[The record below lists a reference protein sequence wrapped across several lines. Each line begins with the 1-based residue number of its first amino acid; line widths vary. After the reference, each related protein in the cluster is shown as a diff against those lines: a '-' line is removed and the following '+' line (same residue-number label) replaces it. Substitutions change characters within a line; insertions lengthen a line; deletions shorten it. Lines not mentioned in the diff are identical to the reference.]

1 MRQTGIRIILLCTGI
16 LMLVLSVLPHHH
28 HCDGSIRFSVVEQCS
43 ECQQAPVTAS
53 HHHPETDN
61 DCDLRQLFV
70 MSGRND
76 SDHQFSLCHTHDL
89 QPADA
94 FVFTLFYYVYPDLS
108 ITQWPRQPGRLPA
121 VRCRFTR
128 SRIPRPRSPPRPSCI
143 HRLSAVT
150 TECCTRARREVVQF
164 CTASPE

>member
-28 HCDGSIRFSVVEQCS
+28 HCDGSIRFSVVEQCT

-70 MSGRND
+70 ISGRND
-76 SDHQFSLCHTHDL
+76 SDHQFCLGHTHDL

-108 ITQWPRQPGRLPA
+108 LLLSGHGSPVDYWPFVAALHGAESQGPA
-121 VRCRFTR
+121 ALRA
-128 SRIPRPRSPPRPSCI
+128 PPAFI
-143 HRLSAVT
+143 A
-150 TECCTRARREVVQF
+150 
-164 CTASPE
+164 

>member
-28 HCDGSIRFSVVEQCS
+28 HCDGSIRFSVVEQCT

-76 SDHQFSLCHTHDL
+76 SDHQFCLGHTHDL

-108 ITQWPRQPGRLPA
+108 LLLSGHG
-121 VRCRFTR
+121 
-128 SRIPRPRSPPRPSCI
+128 SPRPRSPPRPSCI

>member
-28 HCDGSIRFSVVEQCS
+28 HCDGSIRFSVVEQCT

-76 SDHQFSLCHTHDL
+76 SDHQFCLGHTHDL

-108 ITQWPRQPGRLPA
+108 LLLSGLPA

>member
-28 HCDGSIRFSVVEQCS
+28 HCDGSIRFSVVEQCT

-108 ITQWPRQPGRLPA
+108 LLLSGHGNPA

-128 SRIPRPRSPPRPSCI
+128 SRIPRPRSPPRPSRI

>member
-108 ITQWPRQPGRLPA
+108 LLLSGHGSPVPA